1 MVCYGISGVVN
12 FETAS
17 QGLGLRFSEN
27 RDVFQ
32 NKKFNMYAAIA
43 LRLLSKYINIVNKR
57 LVQIQRQIL
66 CGTFLKAETDIK
78 VTLLKA
84 VVY

>member
-32 NKKFNMYAAIA
+32 IKKFNMYAAIA
-43 LRLLSKYINIVNKR
+43 LRLLSK
-57 LVQIQRQIL
+57 
-66 CGTFLKAETDIK
+66 DIK
-78 VTLLKA
+78 YSEQKA
-84 VVY
+84 SANPEANIMWNFSES